1 MIEMQ
6 RVVYL
11 SLLLLVFLS
20 ACNDDE
26 ITPISSS
33 SPSEYYISY
42 EINGVT
48 YEYRRAVNN
57 YIIEPH
63 TFEATQQDS
72 AYYGYGCRG
81 EVLNGTIGDSSF
93 SIMVRDYIA
102 EDSEVAHFNQAFSLG
117 NISYGYGI
125 WVTSKAYN
133 VEFELTVNGSTQ
145 SSRSR
150 IQDASSYFNITNSE
164 AVYNSNY
171 LINKAISGNFSCYI
185 HSGLLDS
192 VKVENGHFK
201 LPFGVH
207 N

>member
-1 MIEMQ
+1 MQ
-6 RVVYL
+6 RVVY
-11 SLLLLVFLS
+11 SFLLIVVFLS
-20 ACNDDE
+20 SCNDDE
-26 ITPISSS
+26 ITPIISS

-42 EINGVT
+42 EIDGVT

-81 EVLNGTIGDSSF
+81 EDLNGTFGDSSF
-93 SIMVRDYIA
+93 SIMIRDYIPVGN
-102 EDSEVAHFNQAFSLG
+102 EVIHFNQAFALG
-117 NISYGYGI
+117 DHFYGYGI
-125 WVTSKAYN
+125 WASSKVHN
-133 VEFELTVNGSTQ
+133 VDFELTVNGFTQ

-150 IQDASSYFNITNSE
+150 IQDANSYFTITNSE
-164 AVYNSNY
+164 DVYNSNY
-171 LINKAISGNFSCYI
+171 LINKAVSGNFSCYI

-201 LPFGVH
+201 LPFGVY